1 MVLGKIMLCSN
12 PWSSAIVH
20 LTVPMRLASEV
31 PEYPSIIVCTRRG
44 VSMKSFLLFVIDLLA
59 PLSTNISKESVSKE
73 MILAFLVA
81 DLLAPIQQ
89 ISCDV
94 GVKGLE
100 NFKLDTVGPLAVK
113 RLRSNALLLIVLW

>member
-1 MVLGKIMLCSN
+1 MGKIMLCFN

-20 LTVPMRLASEV
+20 LTVQMRLASEV

-73 MILAFLVA
+73 MILAFSVA

-94 GVKGLE
+94 GVKSLE
-100 NFKLDTVGPLAVK
+100 DFKLDTVGPLAVK
-113 RLRSNALLLIVLW
+113 RLRSSALLLIALW

>member
-1 MVLGKIMLCSN
+1 
-12 PWSSAIVH
+12 
-20 LTVPMRLASEV
+20 
-31 PEYPSIIVCTRRG
+31 
-44 VSMKSFLLFVIDLLA
+44 
-59 PLSTNISKESVSKE
+59 LSTNISKESVSKE